1 MFDEVYIKIV
11 GVARYAQM
19 FLHHLSE
26 WGALTAN
33 QNKVESS
40 NLIPEKKK
48 RETKQNSSVLKSSI

>member
-1 MFDEVYIKIV
+1 MKYIKIV

-19 FLHHLSE
+19 FLHLSE

-40 NLIPEKKK
+40 KLIPEKK